1 MRELSGPELGGPSRS
16 GRDPID
22 GLLEDAGAR
31 WRDSQPAPAPIDAS
45 IFAVDRGPR
54 FRLASEGR
62 GWSFLAGAAAAVV
75 VFVVA
80 AVVAPWLL
88 PGIGVGGPVSPADS
102 ATRYLPEGLDNCPLT
117 KPDPSFTSP
126 DDYQPTQNHGW
137 FGSNRLYTMINDGG
151 EIWGGLP
158 ASAIGLTQKTFWWRI
173 GYRPSREPVPQIYV
187 TGKRL
192 DGPGRLGFGPG
203 TNASAE
209 FGSAMLVGIDLPS
222 AGCWQ
227 LTAHYGYDTLAIVVF
242 VNG

>member
-1 MRELSGPELGGPSRS
+1 MRDQPGHEPGGPDRS
-16 GRDPID
+16 GGDSVDR
-22 GLLEDAGAR
+22 LLEAAGAR
-31 WRDSQPAPAPIDAS
+31 WRDSQPAPAPIDRSLFTA
-45 IFAVDRGPR
+45 DRGPR

-80 AVVAPWLL
+80 AVVAPWLA
-88 PGIGVGGPVSPADS
+88 PRIGVGGPVSPGDS
-102 ATRYLPEGLDNCPLT
+102 ASGYLPEGLDNCPLT
-117 KPDPSFTSP
+117 KPDPGFTSP
-126 DDYQPTQNHGW
+126 DGYQPTQNHGW
-137 FGSNRLYTMINDGG
+137 FGSNRLYTMVDDVG

-173 GYRPSREPVPQIYV
+173 GYRPSREPNPPIYV

-203 TNASAE
+203 TNASAD

-222 AGCWQ
+222 AGCWA
-227 LTAHYGYDTLAIVVF
+227 LTAHYGMDTLAIVVF
-242 VNG
+242 VDA